1 MQRFGIDVDTT
12 RQRGERGFTPW
23 NDLPF
28 VFPLMALS
36 WWLAWV
42 FQDPYVTDWDGY
54 DYTVS
59 VVRGLPSVLGLGRAL
74 FIGYNH
80 LLWQALSW
88 LDLITP
94 EDAHLLLRYGAVV
107 LSGPATAGTYA
118 LTRELTQNRWAA
130 LGAGILFAISPLYVT
145 YSGRPMSEI
154 PGFFILNWSLW
165 LLVRSHRQGKT
176 WLLMVAAGLIGLSAN
191 VREIAI
197 FYFPLI
203 VLATRVAGG
212 RWRVGLA
219 GLSIAVTMA
228 LSGMAFWT
236 YQRGDLYL
244 KEVTTWIRL
253 SANERGLHPV
263 TLRNFALFGDYSYN
277 CSVAIVFLVPIAIG
291 LLWSRR
297 EYRLLLWLGLC
308 GLLADTALLLNHDL
322 SVNPRYLL
330 VGMVGLAPLCGWG
343 LAELFRHS
351 VWRATVLAAG
361 LVCLTLANYVQI
373 SNEIYW
379 QERHAR
385 AAASYLKTLESFPW
399 NSGFIVGARSPLV
412 NFYAGIGARPTWR
425 AISPG
430 AGWPD
435 ERIGEAI
442 DEMLIAGRVVFVDFD
457 PEIWQQGARGFSREA
472 RGLSQIREEFELQPI
487 SQHMFRIV
495 GKRDYPGDDRPR
507 P

>member
-1 MQRFGIDVDTT
+1 
-12 RQRGERGFTPW
+12 
-23 NDLPF
+23 
-28 VFPLMALS
+28 MALS

-88 LDLITP
+88 LDLIKT

-165 LLVRSHRQGKT
+165 LLVRSQRQGKT

-236 YQRGDLYL
+236 YQRGDLY
-244 KEVTTWIRL
+244 
-253 SANERGLHPV
+253 
-263 TLRNFALFGDYSYN
+263 
-277 CSVAIVFLVPIAIG
+277 
-291 LLWSRR
+291 
-297 EYRLLLWLGLC
+297 
-308 GLLADTALLLNHDL
+308 
-322 SVNPRYLL
+322 
-330 VGMVGLAPLCGWG
+330 
-343 LAELFRHS
+343 
-351 VWRATVLAAG
+351 
-361 LVCLTLANYVQI
+361 
-373 SNEIYW
+373 
-379 QERHAR
+379 
-385 AAASYLKTLESFPW
+385 
-399 NSGFIVGARSPLV
+399 
-412 NFYAGIGARPTWR
+412 
-425 AISPG
+425 
-430 AGWPD
+430 
-435 ERIGEAI
+435 
-442 DEMLIAGRVVFVDFD
+442 
-457 PEIWQQGARGFSREA
+457 
-472 RGLSQIREEFELQPI
+472 
-487 SQHMFRIV
+487 
-495 GKRDYPGDDRPR
+495 
-507 P
+507 